1 MRITSIGTD
10 FITITEDN
18 LYDEDLRGISRVHLI
33 KLAFFN
39 PTEEKV
45 KKVLSFYPK
54 TNRFIIGDNI
64 RIYNYILKYTSKK
77 YYIQNQKGVGII
89 SFFRKNNKVLLD
101 FSNLSTY
108 ELHFIL
114 NYCFEDVL
122 KNLEVISI
130 NDDIFC
136 DKEEILNLWN
146 GNVIICEEGYV
157 I

>member
-1 MRITSIGTD
+1 MRITEIGSD

-18 LYDEDLRGISRVHLI
+18 LYSEELRNIPRVHLI
-33 KLAFFN
+33 KLAFFS

-54 TNRFIIGDNI
+54 TNRFIIDDNI
-64 RIYNYILKYTSKK
+64 RTYNYILKWTNKK
-77 YYIQNQKGVGII
+77 YYIQNKEDVGLI

-101 FSNLSTY
+101 FSKLSAY

-122 KNLEVISI
+122 KNLEVIIINQSI
-130 NDDIFC
+130 LDA
-136 DKEEILNLWN
+136 KEEILKLWN
-146 GNVIICEEGYV
+146 GNVILNEEGNIV
-157 I
+157 